1 MSKAVVVARTGHRS
15 KVRFLT
21 GLTVGAG
28 AGYLLR
34 RRRGPAADADRSR
47 RFENTPAPP
56 RPSYPGRHGGAV
68 PPEGGAAGP
77 VLGPTVR
84 PTSLQGAPAGDA
96 LVLLAREHDQI
107 RDDVE
112 SLLSFRVD
120 GPHKAGDLRA
130 AVQRAVSAGSR
141 HEVAEEEHFWPLVRS
156 RLPDG
161 EALAETGRSHELELK
176 RILQALETRR
186 PGDIDF
192 RDLLVELRQVVA
204 DHVAF
209 EEGEV
214 WPGLDTVMTEDER
227 LELGRHLGR
236 AEELAPT
243 RPHPSAFADP
253 NKHRAISRAIA
264 LLDRG
269 VDRVAAR
276 GRGPHD

>member
-1 MSKAVVVARTGHRS
+1 MSKDVAAAKPRGR
-15 KVRFLT
+15 VRFLT

-34 RRRGPAADADRSR
+34 RKRGPAGSQDSPS
-47 RFENTPAPP
+47 FENSPPPP
-56 RPSYPGRHGGAV
+56 RSTAPSRHGGAV
-68 PPEGGAAGP
+68 PPAGGGAGP
-77 VLGPTVR
+77 VLGATVR
-84 PTSLQGAPAGDA
+84 PASLQGAPAGDA
-96 LVLLAREHDQI
+96 LVLLARQHDQI

-112 SLLSFRVD
+112 TLLAFRVD
-120 GPHKAGDLRA
+120 GPHEAGDLRA
-130 AVQRAVSAGSR
+130 AAQRAISAASR
-141 HEVAEEEHFWPLVRS
+141 HEVAEEEHFWPLVRG

-161 EALAETGRSHELELK
+161 EAIAETGRSHEIELK
-176 RILQALETRR
+176 RILQTLESRR

-214 WPGLDTVMTEDER
+214 WPALDTVMTDDER
-227 LELGRHLGR
+227 LELGRHLVR

-243 RPHPSAFADP
+243 RPHPSALTDP
-253 NKHRAISRAIA
+253 SKHRAISRAIA
-264 LLDRG
+264 LFDRG

-276 GRGPHD
+276 GHGPHD

>member
-1 MSKAVVVARTGHRS
+1 MPKDVVAAKPGRW
-15 KVRFLT
+15 VRFLT
-21 GLTVGAG
+21 GLTVGTG

-34 RRRGPAADADRSR
+34 RKRGSAGSEDGRRV
-47 RFENTPAPP
+47 ENTPPPP
-56 RPSYPGRHGGAV
+56 RSTAPGRHGGAV
-68 PPEGGAAGP
+68 GPAGGGAGP
-77 VLGPTVR
+77 VLGSTVR
-84 PTSLQGAPAGDA
+84 PASLQGAAADDA
-96 LVLLAREHDQI
+96 LVLLARQHDQI
-107 RDDVE
+107 REDVE
-112 SLLSFRVD
+112 WLLAFRVD
-120 GPHKAGDLRA
+120 GPHEAGDLRA
-130 AVQRAVSAGSR
+130 AGQRAISAASR

-176 RILQALETRR
+176 RILQALESRR

-192 RDLLVELRQVVA
+192 RDLLLELRQVVA

-214 WPGLDTVMTEDER
+214 WPRLDTLMTEGER

-243 RPHPSAFADP
+243 RPHPSALADP
-253 NKHRAISRAIA
+253 SEHRAISRAIA
-264 LLDRG
+264 LFDRG
-269 VDRVAAR
+269 FDRVARR